1 MKAVIALE
9 ELIVEG
15 EAHLKLIKKQ
25 LSEHESGEHKLSQMV
40 LASSETALAEVTEN
54 LEKNTNMLKKFM
66 QQDIKELEKQEKIRE
81 AIQRKNYYHFQKTR
95 LNRSTTRKNDEKL
108 EAMLII
114 DELPEDLDFEDEDL
128 FRVAEESLKLH
139 LSVHE
144 DLQEKL
150 LNIKKDFENEI
161 KDIKAEDI
169 RELGVLNFRIPILIL
184 QFSTL
189 ISNIKQNIEEEHLP
203 PFKGL
208 PKFEDWWFDEL
219 WKNHQAYFGL
229 YKWKYIISRLCNNE
243 DQQNAWEIIS
253 TNWISMKKF
262 LSNKGSLAYKYNL
275 AFDNTVRTYCG
286 LEEELATSSLE
297 SMEKII
303 EKLTIKEDFVKIDS
317 DHKIVTPYVKFK
329 REQLN
334 YKDIKGKE

>member
-9 ELIVEG
+9 ELIAEG

-40 LASSETALAEVTEN
+40 LASSETALVEVSGN

-95 LNRSTTRKNDEKL
+95 LNRNTTRDNDEKL

-114 DELPEDLDFEDEDL
+114 DELPEDIGFEDDDL

-150 LNIKKDFENEI
+150 LNIKKDFENAI
-161 KDIKAEDI
+161 KGIEAEDI
-169 RELGVLNFRIPILIL
+169 KELGVLNFRIPILIL

-189 ISNIKQNIEEEHLP
+189 ITNIKENIIEDNLP

-208 PKFEDWWFDEL
+208 PKFEDWWFSEL
-219 WKNHQAYFGL
+219 WKSHQAYFGL
-229 YKWKYIISRLCNNE
+229 YKWKYIISGLCNNQ
-243 DQQNAWEIIS
+243 DQENAWEIIS

-262 LSNKGSLAYKYNL
+262 LSNKGSLAYKYSL
-275 AFDNTVRTYCG
+275 AFDNTIRTHCG
-286 LEEELATSSLE
+286 LEEELATTSLK
-297 SMEKII
+297 SMERII
-303 EKLTIKEDFVKIDS
+303 EILTVKEDFTKTDNN
-317 DHKIVTPYVKFK
+317 HKIVTPYVEFK

-334 YKDIKGKE
+334 YKDIKGKK